1 MLAPR
6 PYELLTRPT
15 KQPRPR
21 NEPEDVGGGR
31 TGSQYAIQGRLAGS
45 GQTKLG
51 NGKEGGKGGRMKL
64 STYEKDGG
72 RRTVP
77 VSDWR
82 NGKALAQ
89 SFAAKPTTTASEGWR
104 SREDQAA
111 PAGFRRAARWAGRK

>member
-31 TGSQYAIQGRLAGS
+31 TGSQYAIQERQAGS

-51 NGKEGGKGGRMKL
+51 NGREGRQGKRGGRGQDEIEHVRERRG
-64 STYEKDGG
+64 SADGS
-72 RRTVP
+72 RFR
-77 VSDWR
+77 
-82 NGKALAQ
+82 LAEREG
-89 SFAAKPTTTASEGWR
+89 SCSELR
-104 SREDQAA
+104 S
-111 PAGFRRAARWAGRK
+111 KTNHHSV

>member
-31 TGSQYAIQGRLAGS
+31 TGSQYAIQGRQAGS

-51 NGKEGGKGGRMKL
+51 NGKEGR
-64 STYEKDGG
+64 
-72 RRTVP
+72 
-77 VSDWR
+77 
-82 NGKALAQ
+82 
-89 SFAAKPTTTASEGWR
+89 GWR
-104 SREDQAA
+104 GGQDEIEHVRERRGSADGSR
-111 PAGFRRAARWAGRK
+111 FRLAEREGSCSELRSNANHHSV